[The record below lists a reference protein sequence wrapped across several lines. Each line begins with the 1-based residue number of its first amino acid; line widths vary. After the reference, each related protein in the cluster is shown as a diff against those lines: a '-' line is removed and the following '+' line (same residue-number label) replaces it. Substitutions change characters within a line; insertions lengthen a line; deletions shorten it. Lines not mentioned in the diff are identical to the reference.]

1 MIEKYNFIPNFQ
13 TVVSTCLAFEQG
25 KLRIEKIGVFL
36 LLILAKYFILILW
49 GQHLVRDM
57 IILVNIFLSCFRK
70 IFSSNK
76 DSTLLM
82 VKCCVRSGGQ
92 HLVSSILRPVIVK
105 RGRGGMN
112 PSCKMYELWLVQSY
126 NCNSA
131 VIILWPVAFDVAM
144 NKSSGIFVPGPWSAQ
159 TRNIRSGDLERRV
172 MAHYHHNQEDI

>member
-1 MIEKYNFIPNFQ
+1 MVRAYTVPSMIEKYNFIPNFQ

-36 LLILAKYFILILW
+36 LLILAKYFILIQIQRSARGKGYGYFGKYVSVKFW
-49 GQHLVRDM
+49 Q
-57 IILVNIFLSCFRK
+57 NIFFL
-70 IFSSNK
+70 NE
-76 DSTLLM
+76 DSTFLM

-131 VIILWPVAFDVAM
+131 VIIL
-144 NKSSGIFVPGPWSAQ
+144 
-159 TRNIRSGDLERRV
+159 
-172 MAHYHHNQEDI
+172 